1 MLCRTVQATL
11 AAILLAGCG
20 GNVAVESAQA
30 PDHSSGAVSVTLPV
44 ISDSAVSAEETEPVV
59 KNESRDVVTVPMT
72 TDPLVMQQAA
82 AEFQRA
88 DAGFAQFAGLTFQVG
103 QPANLSAYIQS
114 LLNQI
119 DQSSQQAHALVTAY
133 EEVRGF
139 QTAHWSVAALS
150 RQGRVQETLAAA
162 IRNTNVPF
170 VLPAAVQQQLAG
182 QPIHAATQA
191 QLHAQVVSTVQQLL
205 DARSQ
210 PIQCLALVRYVK
222 AVRLARLASSG
233 GPMINDPHSNFA
245 LARLR
250 PVPDSTLAECI
261 RSAQPNDPSL
271 RSLVPGEFR
280 L

>member
-1 MLCRTVQATL
+1 MSCRTVQATL
-11 AAILLAGCG
+11 AILLAGCG
-20 GNVAVESAQA
+20 GNAPVESAQG
-30 PDHSSGAVSVTLPV
+30 PDNSSGAVSITLPV
-44 ISDSAVSAEETEPVV
+44 ISENAGSTEGTEPEVRT
-59 KNESRDVVTVPMT
+59 ESRYVVTVPMT
-72 TDPLVMQQAA
+72 TDPVVMQQAA

-88 DAGFAQFAGLTFQVG
+88 DAGFAQFARLSFQVG

-114 LLNQI
+114 LGNQI
-119 DQSSQQAHALVTAY
+119 NQGSQQAQALFTAY

-150 RQGRVQETLAAA
+150 QQGRVQETLAAA

-182 QPIHAATQA
+182 QAPNTATQT
-191 QLHAQVVSTVQQLL
+191 QLHAQVVSTVQQVL

-233 GPMINDPHSNFA
+233 GPMINAPHSDFA

-261 RSAQPNDPSL
+261 RSTQPNDPALSA
-271 RSLVPGEFR
+271 LVPGEFR

>member
-1 MLCRTVQATL
+1 MWCRTVQAAL
-11 AAILLAGCG
+11 AILLTGCG
-20 GNVAVESAQA
+20 GNAPVESAQGL
-30 PDHSSGAVSVTLPV
+30 DDSSGALSITLPV
-44 ISDSAVSAEETEPVV
+44 ISESAVSAEETEPVV
-59 KNESRDVVTVPMT
+59 KTESRDVVTVPMT

-119 DQSSQQAHALVTAY
+119 NQGSQQAHALVTAY

-150 RQGRVQETLAAA
+150 QQGRVQEALAAA
-162 IRNTNVPF
+162 IQNISVPF
-170 VLPAAVQQQLAG
+170 VLPAAVQQQLVG
-182 QPIHAATQA
+182 LPPLTAATQA
-191 QLHAQVVSTVQQLL
+191 QLHAQIVSTVQQVL

-210 PIQCLALVRYVK
+210 PIQCQAQVRYVK

-261 RSAQPNDPSL
+261 RSVRPNDPSL